1 MWPTQA
7 GKIQKCIW
15 CLANKSVFGV
25 WPTKV
30 YLLLGWGR
38 CPRAMTDHLR
48 SSHQHFFTWRHQ
60 HQHSRPTHF
69 SQHSQLQPHHH
80 HPPNCCCC
88 MQTPFNTSSFA
99 SFTGSFNSEPEKNK
113 STQGVFL
120 IPASPITS
128 RFDHHTHRL
137 NPTFKPAHWHQCWGG
152 DLQGLRLR
160 SDEPD
165 HELVIGYN
173 CPGLTALISQRA
185 FRRLQLQLNLKWPTG
200 QNLGT
205 AKAQNWSPSVP
216 GQAHKSEKAR

>member
-1 MWPTQA
+1 MLA
-7 GKIQKCIW
+7 KKCI
-15 CLANKSVFGV
+15 GV
-25 WPTKV
+25 
-30 YLLLGWGR
+30 LLGWGR
-38 CPRAMTDHLR
+38 CPPAMTDHL
-48 SSHQHFFTWRHQ
+48 SWAATNTFSLGATNTLHPTLFFPSCNLTISPPPPLSLFHHLLICANTFQHHLLHLLCIAFTTW
-60 HQHSRPTHF
+60 
-69 SQHSQLQPHHH
+69 
-80 HPPNCCCC
+80 
-88 MQTPFNTSSFA
+88 FNS
-99 SFTGSFNSEPEKNK
+99 SEPEKNK

-128 RFDHHTHRL
+128 RFDHHTRRL
-137 NPTFKPAHWHQCWGG
+137 DPTLDRAHWHQCWGK
-152 DLQGLRLR
+152 DLQVLSLG

-205 AKAQNWSPSVP
+205 AKAQNWSLYVP